1 MSKPLCSSFNPIPSH
16 LITSHIV
23 LHHLSCSD
31 TIQDLSISVTS
42 FAGDPDIFVSLAPVT
57 HPTRH
62 NYTWVAASQGSDSL
76 TLQVLHMTPF
86 HSLSLS
92 LSHTHTHTLS
102 FCLSLYLSISLSLFI
117 SVRPSFIVSLC
128 QMMCRI

>member
-1 MSKPLCSSFNPIPSH
+1 MSKALCSSFNPIPSH

-92 LSHTHTHTLS
+92 LSLSLSHTHTLS
-102 FCLSLYLSISLSLFI
+102 LSASHSIYLSPSLSSSLSVHHSSYP
-117 SVRPSFIVSLC
+117 SVR
-128 QMMCRI
+128 